1 MRFPLVRVLYSSQSN
16 RFSVRPF
23 VFFAA
28 HLFWSSLVIWI
39 GLFLGAGWD
48 LVIHGQAL
56 WLNNRLVEDS
66 KVGLSGVLCALL
78 WVQPGKSILVSKLKQ
93 IRRTLFHLATAF
105 ILASN
110 DMDGFQICIAGLSL
124 SLPCVLYGAIA
135 SNICTVHIL
144 WARRNIIPANFLV
157 LFSFPIIL
165 ATSCSFLLRISP
177 SRCPFCLQSS
187 MMDLL
192 FWLHFYS
199 TAPLW
204 MKFAGERFS
213 ICPYQFILGFT
224 ETPSLPLLGSKDM

>member
-56 WLNNRLVEDS
+56 WLNIRLVKDS
-66 KVGLSGVLCALL
+66 KVGLYGVLCALL
-78 WVQPGKSILVSKLKQ
+78 WMQPGKSILVSKLKQ
-93 IRRTLFHLATAF
+93 IRRTLF
-105 ILASN
+105 SSC
-110 DMDGFQICIAGLSL
+110 DGYHPGVNWHGRVPLLHCGTL

-157 LFSFPIIL
+157 PFSFPIIL